1 MSSKQTT
8 LPSRSQAIRKRAG
21 RLPRLPWVVA
31 GILVAG
37 LLGWLLYR
45 TPGAPAPRTGPE
57 AAQAHQADPP
67 WRHGPA
73 DARFTLTLYADL
85 ECPFCKAYY
94 PTLMAWID
102 AHPEASLRWHHL
114 PLAMHDPEASRLA
127 RVAECAGEA
136 QGHEAFFDA
145 IAWLYQNTRGDG
157 QGLPTDQV
165 WPGLT
170 TAMRTC
176 LDSDRPAAIVRAQA
190 DEALRSGINAT
201 PTVRLHDG
209 LTGKTLLLHGP
220 VEGDALLSALDLVAS
235 PDRPDAR
242 SVGAA
247 DAAGTAVRGRRHG
260 LAEAQ

>member
-8 LPSRSQAIRKRAG
+8 LPSRSKAIRKRAG
-21 RLPRLPWVVA
+21 RLPRLSWVVA
-31 GILVAG
+31 GIFVAG

-45 TPGAPAPRTGPE
+45 TPGAPAPRTGAE
-57 AAQAHQADPP
+57 VAQAHPAGPP

-136 QGHEAFFDA
+136 QGHEAF
-145 IAWLYQNTRGDG
+145 
-157 QGLPTDQV
+157 
-165 WPGLT
+165 
-170 TAMRTC
+170 
-176 LDSDRPAAIVRAQA
+176 
-190 DEALRSGINAT
+190 
-201 PTVRLHDG
+201 
-209 LTGKTLLLHGP
+209 
-220 VEGDALLSALDLVAS
+220 
-235 PDRPDAR
+235 
-242 SVGAA
+242 
-247 DAAGTAVRGRRHG
+247 
-260 LAEAQ
+260 

>member
-1 MSSKQTT
+1 MSSKQ
-8 LPSRSQAIRKRAG
+8 RSQAIRKRAG

-31 GILVAG
+31 SILVVG

-57 AAQAHQADPP
+57 AAQAHPAGPP
-67 WRHGPA
+67 WRRGPA

-102 AHPEASLRWHHL
+102 AHPETSLRWHHL

-127 RVAECAGEA
+127 RMAECAGEA
-136 QGHEAFFDA
+136 QGHEAFFGA

-157 QGLPTDQV
+157 QGLPADLT

-170 TAMRTC
+170 TAIQAC

-190 DEALRSGINAT
+190 DEALRSGITAT
-201 PTVRLHDG
+201 PTVRLEDS
-209 LTGKTLLLHGP
+209 LTGRSLLLHGP

-235 PDRPDAR
+235 EETVGPKASESPKSDATLTESR
-242 SVGAA
+242 A
-247 DAAGTAVRGRRHG
+247 R
-260 LAEAQ
+260 

>member
-1 MSSKQTT
+1 MSSKRTT

-21 RLPRLPWVVA
+21 RMPRLPWVVA

-57 AAQAHQADPP
+57 VAQAHPAGPP

-145 IAWLYQNTRGDG
+145 IAWLYQSTRGDG
-157 QGLPTDQV
+157 QGLPADLT

-170 TAMRTC
+170 TAIQAC
-176 LDSDRPAAIVRAQA
+176 LDSDRSAAIVRAQA

-201 PTVRLHDG
+201 PTVRLDDG
-209 LTGKTLLLHGP
+209 LTGKSLLLHGP
-220 VEGDALLSALDLVAS
+220 IEGDALLSALDLVAS
-235 PDRPDAR
+235 EETVGPKASESPKSGATLTERRAR
-242 SVGAA
+242 
-247 DAAGTAVRGRRHG
+247 
-260 LAEAQ
+260 

>member
-8 LPSRSQAIRKRAG
+8 VPSRSPALRKRAG

-57 AAQAHQADPP
+57 AAQVHPAGPP

-94 PTLMAWID
+94 PTLVAWID
-102 AHPEASLRWHHL
+102 AHPEARLRWHHL

-136 QGHEAFFDA
+136 QGHEAFFGA

-157 QGLPTDQV
+157 QGLPTDQA

-170 TAMRTC
+170 TAMRAC

-201 PTVRLHDG
+201 PTVRLDDG
-209 LTGKTLLLHGP
+209 LTGKSLLLHGP

-235 PDRPDAR
+235 EETVGPKASESPKSDATLTESR
-242 SVGAA
+242 A
-247 DAAGTAVRGRRHG
+247 R
-260 LAEAQ
+260 

>member
-1 MSSKQTT
+1 MSSKRTT
-8 LPSRSQAIRKRAG
+8 LPGRVQALRKRAG
-21 RLPRLPWVVA
+21 RLPRLHWMVA
-31 GILVAG
+31 GILAAG

-45 TPGAPAPRTGPE
+45 TPGAPAPRTGAE
-57 AAQAHQADPP
+57 VAQAHPAGPP

-157 QGLPTDQV
+157 QGLPTDHG

-170 TAMRTC
+170 TAIQAC
-176 LDSDRPAAIVRAQA
+176 LDSAPPTAIVRAQA
-190 DEALRSGINAT
+190 EEALRSGINAT
-201 PTVRLHDG
+201 PTVRLEDS
-209 LTGKTLLLHGP
+209 LTGKSLLLHGP

-235 PDRPDAR
+235 EETVGPKASESPKSDATLTESR
-242 SVGAA
+242 A
-247 DAAGTAVRGRRHG
+247 R
-260 LAEAQ
+260 

>member
-1 MSSKQTT
+1 MSSKRTT
-8 LPSRSQAIRKRAG
+8 LPGRVQALRKRAG
-21 RLPRLPWVVA
+21 RLPRLHWMVA
-31 GILVAG
+31 GILAAG

-45 TPGAPAPRTGPE
+45 TPGAPAPRTGAE
-57 AAQAHQADPP
+57 VAQAHPAGPP

-73 DARFTLTLYADL
+73 DARLTLTLYADL

-102 AHPEASLRWHHL
+102 AHPETSLRWHHL

-157 QGLPTDQV
+157 QGLPTDHG

-170 TAMRTC
+170 TAIQAC
-176 LDSDRPAAIVRAQA
+176 LDSAPPTAIVRAQA
-190 DEALRSGINAT
+190 EEALRSGINAT
-201 PTVRLHDG
+201 PTVRLEDS
-209 LTGKTLLLHGP
+209 LTGKSLLLHGP

-235 PDRPDAR
+235 EETVGPKASESPKSDATLTESR
-242 SVGAA
+242 A
-247 DAAGTAVRGRRHG
+247 R
-260 LAEAQ
+260 

>member
-1 MSSKQTT
+1 MSSKRTT
-8 LPSRSQAIRKRAG
+8 LPSRSQALRKRAG

-37 LLGWLLYR
+37 LLGWLLSR
-45 TPGAPAPRTGPE
+45 MPGAPAPRTGPE
-57 AAQAHQADPP
+57 AAQAHPAGPP

-102 AHPEASLRWHHL
+102 AHPEASLQWHHL

-136 QGHEAFFDA
+136 QGHEAFFGA

-157 QGLPTDQV
+157 QGLPTDQA

-170 TAMRTC
+170 TARRAC

-190 DEALRSGINAT
+190 DEAVRSGINAT
-201 PTVRLHDG
+201 PTVRLDDG
-209 LTGKTLLLHGP
+209 LTGKSLLLHGP
-220 VEGDALLSALDLVAS
+220 IEGDALLSALDLVAS
-235 PDRPDAR
+235 EETVGPKASESPKSGATLTERRAR
-242 SVGAA
+242 
-247 DAAGTAVRGRRHG
+247 
-260 LAEAQ
+260 

>member
-21 RLPRLPWVVA
+21 RLPRLSWVVA
-31 GILVAG
+31 GILVVG

-45 TPGAPAPRTGPE
+45 TPGAPTPRTGAE
-57 AAQAHQADPP
+57 VAQAHPAGPP

-102 AHPEASLRWHHL
+102 AHPEASLQWHHL

-136 QGHEAFFDA
+136 QGHEAFFGA

-157 QGLPTDQV
+157 QGLPTDQA

-201 PTVRLHDG
+201 PTVRLDDG

-235 PDRPDAR
+235 EETVGPKASESPKSGATLTERRAR
-242 SVGAA
+242 
-247 DAAGTAVRGRRHG
+247 
-260 LAEAQ
+260 

>member
-1 MSSKQTT
+1 M
-8 LPSRSQAIRKRAG
+8 
-21 RLPRLPWVVA
+21 VA
-31 GILVAG
+31 SILVVG

-57 AAQAHQADPP
+57 AAQAHPAGPP
-67 WRHGPA
+67 WRRGPA

-102 AHPEASLRWHHL
+102 AHPETSLRWHHL

-127 RVAECAGEA
+127 RMAECAGEA
-136 QGHEAFFDA
+136 QGHEAFFGA

-157 QGLPTDQV
+157 QGLPADLT

-170 TAMRTC
+170 TAIQAC

-190 DEALRSGINAT
+190 DEALRSGITAT
-201 PTVRLHDG
+201 PTVRLEDS
-209 LTGKTLLLHGP
+209 LTGRSLLLHGP

-235 PDRPDAR
+235 EETVGPKASESPKSDATLTESR
-242 SVGAA
+242 A
-247 DAAGTAVRGRRHG
+247 R
-260 LAEAQ
+260 

>member
-1 MSSKQTT
+1 MSSKRTT

-57 AAQAHQADPP
+57 VAQAHPAGPP

-102 AHPEASLRWHHL
+102 AHPETSLRWHHL

-136 QGHEAFFDA
+136 QGHEAFFGA
-145 IAWLYQNTRGDG
+145 IAWLYQNTGGDG
-157 QGLPTDQV
+157 QGLPADLT

-170 TAMRTC
+170 TAIQAC
-176 LDSDRPAAIVRAQA
+176 LDSDRSAAIVRAQA

-201 PTVRLHDG
+201 PTVRLEDS
-209 LTGKTLLLHGP
+209 LTGGSLLLHGP
-220 VEGDALLSALDLVAS
+220 IDGDALLSALDLVAS
-235 PDRPDAR
+235 DASR
-242 SVGAA
+242 APGPTHAA
-247 DAAGTAVRGRRHG
+247 DAALSGDTRTPAITTIR
-260 LAEAQ
+260 

>member
-1 MSSKQTT
+1 MSSKRTT

-57 AAQAHQADPP
+57 VAQAHPAGPP

-102 AHPEASLRWHHL
+102 AHPETSLRWHHL

-136 QGHEAFFDA
+136 QGHEAFFGA
-145 IAWLYQNTRGDG
+145 IAWLYQNTGGDG
-157 QGLPTDQV
+157 QGLPADLT

-170 TAMRTC
+170 TARQAC

-190 DEALRSGINAT
+190 DEAVRSGINAT
-201 PTVRLHDG
+201 PTVRLDDG
-209 LTGKTLLLHGP
+209 LTGKSLLLHGP
-220 VEGDALLSALDLVAS
+220 IEGDALLSALDLVAS
-235 PDRPDAR
+235 EETVGPKASESPKSGATLTERRAR
-242 SVGAA
+242 
-247 DAAGTAVRGRRHG
+247 
-260 LAEAQ
+260 

>member
-31 GILVAG
+31 GILVVG

-57 AAQAHQADPP
+57 AAQAHPAGPP

-136 QGHEAFFDA
+136 QGHEAFFGA

-157 QGLPTDQV
+157 QGLPTDQA

-170 TAMRTC
+170 TAMRAC

-190 DEALRSGINAT
+190 DEAVRSDINAT
-201 PTVRLHDG
+201 PTVRLDDG
-209 LTGKTLLLHGP
+209 LTGKSLLLHGP

-235 PDRPDAR
+235 EETVGPKASESPKSDATLTESR
-242 SVGAA
+242 A
-247 DAAGTAVRGRRHG
+247 R
-260 LAEAQ
+260 

>member
-45 TPGAPAPRTGPE
+45 TPGAPAPRAGPE
-57 AAQAHQADPP
+57 AAQAHPAGPP

-136 QGHEAFFDA
+136 QGHEAFFGA

-157 QGLPTDQV
+157 QGLPTDQA

-170 TAMRTC
+170 TAMRAC

-190 DEALRSGINAT
+190 DEAVRSDINAT
-201 PTVRLHDG
+201 PTVRLDDG
-209 LTGKTLLLHGP
+209 LTGKSLLLHGP

-235 PDRPDAR
+235 EETVGPKASESPKSDATLTESR
-242 SVGAA
+242 A
-247 DAAGTAVRGRRHG
+247 R
-260 LAEAQ
+260 

>member
-1 MSSKQTT
+1 MSSKRTT
-8 LPSRSQAIRKRAG
+8 LPGRAQAIRKRAG
-21 RLPRLPWVVA
+21 RLPRLHWMVA
-31 GILVAG
+31 GILAAG

-45 TPGAPAPRTGPE
+45 TPGAPALHTGPE
-57 AAQAHQADPP
+57 VAQAHPAGPP
-67 WRHGPA
+67 WRRGPA

-127 RVAECAGEA
+127 RMAECAGEA

-157 QGLPTDQV
+157 QGLPADLT
-165 WPGLT
+165 WPGMT
-170 TAMRTC
+170 TAIQAC

-201 PTVRLHDG
+201 PTVRLEDS
-209 LTGKTLLLHGP
+209 LTGRSLLLHGL

-235 PDRPDAR
+235 DA
-242 SVGAA
+242 SGASGPTHAA
-247 DAAGTAVRGRRHG
+247 DAALSGDPRTP
-260 LAEAQ
+260 Q

>member
-1 MSSKQTT
+1 MSSKRTT

-21 RLPRLPWVVA
+21 RLPRLHWMVA
-31 GILVAG
+31 GILAAG

-45 TPGAPAPRTGPE
+45 TPGAPTPRTEPE
-57 AAQAHQADPP
+57 VAQAHPAGPP

-145 IAWLYQNTRGDG
+145 IAWLYQSTRGDG
-157 QGLPTDQV
+157 QGLPADLT

-170 TAMRTC
+170 TAIQAC
-176 LDSDRPAAIVRAQA
+176 LDSDRSAAIVRVQA

-201 PTVRLHDG
+201 PTVRLDDG
-209 LTGKTLLLHGP
+209 LTGKSLLLHGP
-220 VEGDALLSALDLVAS
+220 IEGDALLSALDLVAS
-235 PDRPDAR
+235 EETVGPKASESPKSGATLTERRAR
-242 SVGAA
+242 
-247 DAAGTAVRGRRHG
+247 
-260 LAEAQ
+260 

>member
-1 MSSKQTT
+1 MSSKRTT

-21 RLPRLPWVVA
+21 RMPRLPWVVA

-45 TPGAPAPRTGPE
+45 TPGAPAPHTGPE
-57 AAQAHQADPP
+57 VAQAHPAGPP
-67 WRHGPA
+67 WRHGSA

-136 QGHEAFFDA
+136 QGHEAFFGA

-157 QGLPTDQV
+157 QGLPTDEA

-170 TAMRTC
+170 TAIRTC

-201 PTVRLHDG
+201 PTVRLDDG
-209 LTGKTLLLHGP
+209 LTGKSLLLHGP
-220 VEGDALLSALDLVAS
+220 IEGDALLSALDLVAS
-235 PDRPDAR
+235 EETVGPKASESPKSGATLTERRAR
-242 SVGAA
+242 
-247 DAAGTAVRGRRHG
+247 
-260 LAEAQ
+260 

>member
-1 MSSKQTT
+1 MSSKRTT
-8 LPSRSQAIRKRAG
+8 LPGRAQAIRKRAG
-21 RLPRLPWVVA
+21 RLPRLSWVVA
-31 GILVAG
+31 GILVVG

-57 AAQAHQADPP
+57 VAQAHPAGPP
-67 WRHGPA
+67 WRRGPA

-102 AHPEASLRWHHL
+102 AHPETSLRWHHL

-145 IAWLYQNTRGDG
+145 IAWLYQSTRGDG
-157 QGLPTDQV
+157 QGLPVDLT

-170 TAMRTC
+170 TAIQAC
-176 LDSDRPAAIVRAQA
+176 LDSDRSAAIVRVQA

-201 PTVRLHDG
+201 PTVRLEDS
-209 LTGKTLLLHGP
+209 LTGRSLLLHGP
-220 VEGDALLSALDLVAS
+220 VDGDALLSALDLVAS
-235 PDRPDAR
+235 DASR
-242 SVGAA
+242 APGPTQAA
-247 DAAGTAVRGRRHG
+247 DAALSEDTRTPR
-260 LAEAQ
+260 

>member
-1 MSSKQTT
+1 MSSKRTT
-8 LPSRSQAIRKRAG
+8 LPSRSQALRKRAG

-57 AAQAHQADPP
+57 VAQAHPAGPP

-136 QGHEAFFDA
+136 QGHEAFFGA

-157 QGLPTDQV
+157 QGLPTDQA

-170 TAMRTC
+170 TAMRAC
-176 LDSDRPAAIVRAQA
+176 LDSNLPAAIVRAQA
-190 DEALRSGINAT
+190 DEAVRSGINAT
-201 PTVRLHDG
+201 PTVRLDDG
-209 LTGKTLLLHGP
+209 LTGKSLLLHGP

-235 PDRPDAR
+235 EETVGPKASESPKSDATLTESR
-242 SVGAA
+242 A
-247 DAAGTAVRGRRHG
+247 R
-260 LAEAQ
+260 

>member
-1 MSSKQTT
+1 MSSKRTT

-57 AAQAHQADPP
+57 VAQAHPAGPP

-102 AHPEASLRWHHL
+102 AHPETSLRWHHL

-136 QGHEAFFDA
+136 QGHEAFFGA
-145 IAWLYQNTRGDG
+145 IAWLYQNTGGDG
-157 QGLPTDQV
+157 QGLPADLT

-170 TAMRTC
+170 TARRAC

-190 DEALRSGINAT
+190 DEAVRSGINAT
-201 PTVRLHDG
+201 PTVRLDDG
-209 LTGKTLLLHGP
+209 LTGKSLLLHGP
-220 VEGDALLSALDLVAS
+220 IEGDALLSALDLVAS
-235 PDRPDAR
+235 EETVGPKASESPKSGATLTERRAR
-242 SVGAA
+242 
-247 DAAGTAVRGRRHG
+247 
-260 LAEAQ
+260 

>member
-21 RLPRLPWVVA
+21 RLPRLSWVVA

-45 TPGAPAPRTGPE
+45 TPGAPTPRTAAE
-57 AAQAHQADPP
+57 VAQAHPVGPP

-136 QGHEAFFDA
+136 QGHEAFFGA

-157 QGLPTDQV
+157 QGLPTDQA

-170 TAMRTC
+170 TAMRAC

-190 DEALRSGINAT
+190 DEAVRSGINAT
-201 PTVRLHDG
+201 PTVRLDDG
-209 LTGKTLLLHGP
+209 LTGKSLLLHGP

-235 PDRPDAR
+235 EETVGPKASESPKSDATLTESR
-242 SVGAA
+242 A
-247 DAAGTAVRGRRHG
+247 R
-260 LAEAQ
+260 

>member
-1 MSSKQTT
+1 MSSKRTT

-57 AAQAHQADPP
+57 VAQAHPAGPP

-73 DARFTLTLYADL
+73 DARFTLTLYSDL

-145 IAWLYQNTRGDG
+145 IAWLYQSTRGDG
-157 QGLPTDQV
+157 QGLPADLT

-170 TAMRTC
+170 TAIQAC
-176 LDSDRPAAIVRAQA
+176 LDSDRSAAIVRAQA

-201 PTVRLHDG
+201 PTVRLDDG
-209 LTGKTLLLHGP
+209 LTGKSLLLHGP

-235 PDRPDAR
+235 DASR
-242 SVGAA
+242 VPGPTHAA
-247 DAAGTAVRGRRHG
+247 DAELSGDTGTP
-260 LAEAQ
+260 Q

>member
-1 MSSKQTT
+1 MSSKRTT
-8 LPSRSQAIRKRAG
+8 LPGRVQALRKRAG
-21 RLPRLPWVVA
+21 RLPRLHWMVA
-31 GILVAG
+31 GILAAG

-45 TPGAPAPRTGPE
+45 TPGAPAPRTGAE
-57 AAQAHQADPP
+57 VAQAHPAGPP

-102 AHPEASLRWHHL
+102 AHPETSLRWHHL

-136 QGHEAFFDA
+136 QGHEASFDA

-157 QGLPTDQV
+157 QGLPTDHG

-170 TAMRTC
+170 TAIQAC
-176 LDSDRPAAIVRAQA
+176 LDSAPPTAIVRAQA
-190 DEALRSGINAT
+190 EEALRSGINAT
-201 PTVRLHDG
+201 PTVRLEDS
-209 LTGKTLLLHGP
+209 LTGKSLLLHGP

-235 PDRPDAR
+235 EETVGPKASESPKSDATLTESR
-242 SVGAA
+242 A
-247 DAAGTAVRGRRHG
+247 R
-260 LAEAQ
+260 

>member
-8 LPSRSQAIRKRAG
+8 LPSRSKAIRKRAG
-21 RLPRLPWVVA
+21 RLPRLSWVVA

-45 TPGAPAPRTGPE
+45 TPGAPTPRTGAE
-57 AAQAHQADPP
+57 VAQAHPAGPP

-102 AHPEASLRWHHL
+102 AHPEASLQWHHL

-136 QGHEAFFDA
+136 QGHEAFFGA

-157 QGLPTDQV
+157 QGLPTDQA

-170 TAMRTC
+170 TARRAC

-190 DEALRSGINAT
+190 DEAVRSGINAT
-201 PTVRLHDG
+201 PTVRLDDG
-209 LTGKTLLLHGP
+209 LTGKSLLLHGP
-220 VEGDALLSALDLVAS
+220 IEGDALLSALDLVAS
-235 PDRPDAR
+235 EETVGPKASESPKSGATLTERRAR
-242 SVGAA
+242 
-247 DAAGTAVRGRRHG
+247 
-260 LAEAQ
+260 

>member
-1 MSSKQTT
+1 
-8 LPSRSQAIRKRAG
+8 
-21 RLPRLPWVVA
+21 VVA
-31 GILVAG
+31 GILVVG

-57 AAQAHQADPP
+57 APQAHPAGPP

-136 QGHEAFFDA
+136 QGHEAFFGA

-157 QGLPTDQV
+157 QGLPTDQA

-170 TAMRTC
+170 TAMRAC

-190 DEALRSGINAT
+190 DEAVRSDINAT
-201 PTVRLHDG
+201 PTVRLDDG
-209 LTGKTLLLHGP
+209 LTGKSLLLHGP

-235 PDRPDAR
+235 EETVGPKASESPKSDATLTESR
-242 SVGAA
+242 A
-247 DAAGTAVRGRRHG
+247 R
-260 LAEAQ
+260 

>member
-1 MSSKQTT
+1 MSSKRTT
-8 LPSRSQAIRKRAG
+8 LPGRAQAIRKRAG
-21 RLPRLPWVVA
+21 RLPRLHWMVA
-31 GILVAG
+31 GILAAG

-45 TPGAPAPRTGPE
+45 TPGAPAPRTGAE
-57 AAQAHQADPP
+57 VAQAHLAGPP

-102 AHPEASLRWHHL
+102 AHPETSLRWHHL

-127 RVAECAGEA
+127 RMAECAGEA

-157 QGLPTDQV
+157 QGLPTDHG

-170 TAMRTC
+170 TAIQAC
-176 LDSDRPAAIVRAQA
+176 LDSAPPTAIVRAQA
-190 DEALRSGINAT
+190 EEALRSGINAT
-201 PTVRLHDG
+201 PTVRLEDS
-209 LTGKTLLLHGP
+209 LTGKSLLLHGP

-235 PDRPDAR
+235 EETVGPKASESPKSDATLTESR
-242 SVGAA
+242 A
-247 DAAGTAVRGRRHG
+247 R
-260 LAEAQ
+260 

>member
-45 TPGAPAPRTGPE
+45 TPGAPAPRTRPE
-57 AAQAHQADPP
+57 AAQAHPAGPP

-127 RVAECAGEA
+127 RVTECAGEA

-201 PTVRLHDG
+201 PTVRLDDG

-235 PDRPDAR
+235 EETVGPKASESPKSDATLTESR
-242 SVGAA
+242 A
-247 DAAGTAVRGRRHG
+247 R
-260 LAEAQ
+260 

>member
-1 MSSKQTT
+1 MSSKQ
-8 LPSRSQAIRKRAG
+8 RSQAIRKRAG

-31 GILVAG
+31 SILVVG

-57 AAQAHQADPP
+57 AAQAHPAGPP

-102 AHPEASLRWHHL
+102 AHPEASLQWHHL

-136 QGHEAFFDA
+136 QGHEAFFGA

-157 QGLPTDQV
+157 QGLPTDQA

-170 TAMRTC
+170 TARRAC

-190 DEALRSGINAT
+190 DEAVRSGINAT
-201 PTVRLHDG
+201 PTVRLDDG
-209 LTGKTLLLHGP
+209 LTGKSLLLHGP
-220 VEGDALLSALDLVAS
+220 IEGDALLSALDLVAS
-235 PDRPDAR
+235 EETVGPKASESPKSGATLTERRAR
-242 SVGAA
+242 
-247 DAAGTAVRGRRHG
+247 
-260 LAEAQ
+260 

>member
-1 MSSKQTT
+1 
-8 LPSRSQAIRKRAG
+8 
-21 RLPRLPWVVA
+21 
-31 GILVAG
+31 
-37 LLGWLLYR
+37 
-45 TPGAPAPRTGPE
+45 
-57 AAQAHQADPP
+57 
-67 WRHGPA
+67 
-73 DARFTLTLYADL
+73 
-85 ECPFCKAYY
+85 PFCKAYY
-94 PTLMAWID
+94 PALMAWID

-157 QGLPTDQV
+157 QGLPTDHA

-201 PTVRLHDG
+201 PTVRLEDS
-209 LTGKTLLLHGP
+209 LTGRSLLLHGP

-235 PDRPDAR
+235 EETVGPKASESPKSDATLTESR
-242 SVGAA
+242 A
-247 DAAGTAVRGRRHG
+247 R
-260 LAEAQ
+260 

>member
-21 RLPRLPWVVA
+21 HLPRLPWVVA

-45 TPGAPAPRTGPE
+45 TPGAPAPRAGPE
-57 AAQAHQADPP
+57 AAQAHPAGPP

-136 QGHEAFFDA
+136 QGHEAFFGA

-157 QGLPTDQV
+157 QGLPTDQA

-170 TAMRTC
+170 TAMRAC

-190 DEALRSGINAT
+190 DEAVRSGINAT
-201 PTVRLHDG
+201 PTVRLDDG
-209 LTGKTLLLHGP
+209 LTGKSLLLHGP

-235 PDRPDAR
+235 EETVGPKASESPKSDATLTESR
-242 SVGAA
+242 A
-247 DAAGTAVRGRRHG
+247 R
-260 LAEAQ
+260 

>member
-31 GILVAG
+31 SILVAG
-37 LLGWLLYR
+37 LLGWLLHR

-57 AAQAHQADPP
+57 AAQAHPAGPP

-94 PTLMAWID
+94 PALMAWID

-157 QGLPTDQV
+157 QGLPTDHA

-201 PTVRLHDG
+201 PTVRLEDS
-209 LTGKTLLLHGP
+209 LTGRSLLLHGP

-235 PDRPDAR
+235 EETVGPKASESPKSDATLTESR
-242 SVGAA
+242 A
-247 DAAGTAVRGRRHG
+247 R
-260 LAEAQ
+260 

>member
-8 LPSRSQAIRKRAG
+8 LPSRSKAIRKRAG
-21 RLPRLPWVVA
+21 RLPRLHWMVA
-31 GILVAG
+31 GILAAG

-45 TPGAPAPRTGPE
+45 TPGAPAPRTGAE
-57 AAQAHQADPP
+57 VAQAHPAGPP

-73 DARFTLTLYADL
+73 DARLTLTLYADL

-102 AHPEASLRWHHL
+102 AHPETSLRWHHL

-157 QGLPTDQV
+157 QGLPTDHG

-170 TAMRTC
+170 TAIQAC
-176 LDSDRPAAIVRAQA
+176 LDSAPPTAIVRAQA
-190 DEALRSGINAT
+190 EEALRSGINAT
-201 PTVRLHDG
+201 PTVRLEDS
-209 LTGKTLLLHGP
+209 LTGKSLLLHGP

-235 PDRPDAR
+235 EETVGPKASESPKSDATLTESR
-242 SVGAA
+242 A
-247 DAAGTAVRGRRHG
+247 R
-260 LAEAQ
+260 

>member
-31 GILVAG
+31 GILVVG

-57 AAQAHQADPP
+57 APQAHPAGPP

-136 QGHEAFFDA
+136 QGHEAFFGA

-157 QGLPTDQV
+157 QGLPTDQA

-170 TAMRTC
+170 TAMRAC

-190 DEALRSGINAT
+190 DEAVRSDINAT
-201 PTVRLHDG
+201 PTVRLDDG
-209 LTGKTLLLHGP
+209 LTGKSLLLHGW

-235 PDRPDAR
+235 EETVGPKASESPKSDATLTESR
-242 SVGAA
+242 A
-247 DAAGTAVRGRRHG
+247 R
-260 LAEAQ
+260 